1 MANHSCCPN
10 ASSLA
15 VGNAIFVRANR
26 HVSAGDEIQISY
38 FDVLKPFRQR
48 QKRTE
53 SWSFQCGCPRCK
65 FEVTLPSHLQD
76 DLVHGTDD
84 IESTASK
91 LSLVEAQWLRASHFS
106 TYMKELEALFPLGT
120 EAASLRKIMLNAME
134 ATDPASFTHVKL
146 SFLDWLATKS
156 AKGSADPETLQSMQY
171 CDRVH
176 QARYCMAGEKIRG
189 EELVLKNKYIGV
201 FCNC

>member
-134 ATDPASFTHVKL
+134 VTDP
-146 SFLDWLATKS
+146 SFLHTRQTFILGLVGYKIS
-156 AKGSADPETLQSMQY
+156 ERLRGSRDTPIHAILRSCSPSSLL
-171 CDRVH
+171 H
-176 QARYCMAGEKIRG
+176 GW
-189 EELVLKNKYIGV
+189 
-201 FCNC
+201 